1 MIRHFIPIG
10 TNKFTGK
17 NVYYVDLPFGVKL
30 VIAKTRYG
38 KSSLAKHITVK
49 VSKYRPVLIFD
60 FKGEWTH
67 SLSKYNWKDMYKTNV
82 DIIPDLEIVNDFGF
96 YISDFATQYWWYHLQ
111 FPPFACQL
119 LASLS
124 QLTDVHQNDPVEF
137 GKLLSSLPS
146 SNTEVAKFNAQLG
159 DSEFYLEK
167 RVAEATLMS
176 ILNRWTVLHNFFL
189 DPSDEDSVH
198 IVDWGEYF
206 SKHRHL
212 LVNFKLVRKQDDI
225 HKARVMGGKILG
237 DIVPYLNK
245 LHPFVVFEEADV
257 FVPNEQYGDILNPTA
272 ELVIDYV
279 KKYQKFHVSC
289 MFIFQDE
296 KQFSRVCYDGWH
308 QKIMGRVPSN
318 NEDYK
323 LTEDL
328 IWKPPSYREFIMIDE
343 NGRFQRFEPIIAC
356 CDV

>member
-1 MIRHFIPIG
+1 MRQNTVVLVLGGGAIG
-10 TNKFTGK
+10 TAIAIDLIHIKVPTAIVLGTTNIELRRNIAFSDTTELGK
-17 NVYYVDLPFGVKL
+17 KMISN
-30 VIAKTRYG
+30 I
-38 KSSLAKHITVK
+38 LAT
-49 VSKYRPVLIFD
+49 
-60 FKGEWTH
+60 
-67 SLSKYNWKDMYKTNV
+67 
-82 DIIPDLEIVNDFGF
+82 
-96 YISDFATQYWWYHLQ
+96 YISPEDLSIQSETSKEFQETWLDAINFHIDNRSITIWKKDE
-111 FPPFACQL
+111 FPQ
-119 LASLS
+119 
-124 QLTDVHQNDPVEF
+124 
-137 GKLLSSLPS
+137 
-146 SNTEVAKFNAQLG
+146 
-159 DSEFYLEK
+159 
-167 RVAEATLMS
+167 
-176 ILNRWTVLHNFFL
+176 
-189 DPSDEDSVH
+189 
-198 IVDWGEYF
+198 
-206 SKHRHL
+206 
-212 LVNFKLVRKQDDI
+212 
-225 HKARVMGGKILG
+225 
-237 DIVPYLNK
+237 YLNK

-308 QKIMGRVPSN
+308 QKIMGRVTSN